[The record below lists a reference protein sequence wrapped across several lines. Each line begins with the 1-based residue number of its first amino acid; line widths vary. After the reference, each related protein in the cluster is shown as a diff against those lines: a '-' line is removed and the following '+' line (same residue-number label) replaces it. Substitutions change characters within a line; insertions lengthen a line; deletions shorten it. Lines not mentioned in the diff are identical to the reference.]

1 MDRQLERK
9 YKLVKMHKNE
19 MIQIQN
25 IWNREIDGME
35 WS

>member
-1 MDRQLERK
+1 MERK
-9 YKLVKMHKNE
+9 YKLVKMYKNE
-19 MIQIQN
+19 MIKIQN

>member
-9 YKLVKMHKNE
+9 YKLVKMYKNE
-19 MIQIQN
+19 MIKIQN